1 MHCEKQQRVD
11 CAVECAQNDLFVWE
25 LCCLLYEDCIVC
37 MMVVL
42 KRLKVLAYSAA
53 V

>member
-1 MHCEKQQRVD
+1 MHCKKQQIVD

-25 LCCLLYEDCIVC
+25 LCCLLYEDCIVY
-37 MMVVL
+37 MIVVL
-42 KRLKVLAYSAA
+42 EWLNVLDYSVA